1 MRKIST
7 KVLLIEPEATI
18 REMVADLLGRA
29 GYEVEQL
36 GDYADGVATA
46 ERTMTNIIVIGMRPR
61 GRRSSQLLADLRRS
75 AQTAA
80 IPVILCTTLGRL
92 LGESAELTNVRGCLL
107 LPLEFSRVEEMV
119 AQVLGNPP
127 SSTPQS

>member
-29 GYEVEQL
+29 GYEVEQV